1 MNRKALITSLS
12 GYYLTKKEIF
22 LLREYKP
29 WGIILFKR
37 NIKNYKQIKR
47 LIKKIRYEVSDNKY
61 PILIDEE
68 GGTVSRLKD
77 IIDNYQFSQR
87 FFGKMQDNNN
97 VINSSLYEIYL
108 NKMCF
113 ILKDIGININT
124 VPVLDKYY
132 KGTNK
137 FLSNRV
143 YSSKIKTIK
152 DLGNKCVDVYNKN
165 KISTVI
171 KHIPGHGLSKVDSH
185 KKLPIVNKNIKYLK
199 NNDFACFKNS
209 KSKFAMTAHILF
221 KKIDKKNCVTHSKVI
236 IDKIIRKEIKFKGI
250 IISDDI
256 GMKSLK
262 FSLVE
267 NGIRS
272 LKAGC
277 NLVLYCGGKYNESLK
292 LLKKL
297 PIIDKFTKKK
307 TSEFYRFLR

>member
-12 GYYLTKKEIF
+12 GYHLTKREIL
-22 LLREYKP
+22 LLRKYKP

-37 NIKNYKQIKR
+37 NIKNYKQIKS
-47 LIKKIRYEVSDNKY
+47 LIKRIRYEIKDNNY

-77 IIDNYQFSQR
+77 IIDNSQFSER

-97 VINSSLYEIYL
+97 FINSSLYEIYL
-108 NKMCF
+108 NKICF

-124 VPVLDKYY
+124 VPVLDKHY
-132 KGTNK
+132 KNTNE
-137 FLSNRV
+137 FLSNRI

-152 DLGNKCVDVYNKN
+152 DLGNKCVDIYYKN

-171 KHIPGHGLSKVDSH
+171 KHLPGHGLSKVDSH
-185 KKLPIVNKNIKYLK
+185 KKLPIVDKNIKFLK
-199 NNDFACFKNS
+199 KNDFTCFKNT
-209 KSKFAMTAHILF
+209 KSKFAMTGHILF
-221 KKIDKKNCVTHSKVI
+221 KKIDKKNCATHSKVI
-236 IDKIIRKEIKFKGI
+236 IDQIIRKEIKFKGI

-272 LKAGC
+272 IKAGC
-277 NLVLYCGGKYNESLK
+277 NLALYCGGNYNESLK

-297 PIIDKFTKKK
+297 PKIDKFTKKK